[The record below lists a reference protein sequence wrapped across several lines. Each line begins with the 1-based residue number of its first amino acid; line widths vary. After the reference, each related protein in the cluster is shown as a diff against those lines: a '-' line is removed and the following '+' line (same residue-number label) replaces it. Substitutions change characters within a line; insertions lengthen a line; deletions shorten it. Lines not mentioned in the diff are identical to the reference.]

1 MISEVSWLI
10 LKIILKK
17 ILLKVRATQ
26 SCFSL
31 EIDTGNQG
39 EIRMSREEPV
49 GV

>member
-10 LKIILKK
+10 LKIVLKN

-31 EIDTGNQG
+31 ETDNGSQG
-39 EIRMSREEPV
+39 EIKMSREEPV